1 MQSSNSSHQR
11 AAATADEAWLVY
23 DGGCPF
29 CSRYV
34 RYLRLRESVGRLHLI
49 NARDGGPAVDEVLR
63 AGHDLDEGMV
73 LKIGD
78 RFYHGADCIHALALL
93 SGGSSAFNRLNA
105 LIFRA
110 PRAARLLYPVLRSG
124 RNLALWGLGRQKLK
138 LADSGGPSPG

>member
-1 MQSSNSSHQR
+1 MRSSNDGDQR
-11 AAATADEAWLVY
+11 AAADEAWLVY
-23 DGGCPF
+23 DGDCPF

-34 RYLRLRESVGRLHLI
+34 RYLRLRESVGRLRLI
-49 NARDGGPAVDEVLR
+49 NARDGGPMVDEVRR

-73 LKIGD
+73 LKIGG

-110 PRAARLLYPVLRSG
+110 PRTARLLYPVLRSG
-124 RNLALWGLGRQKLK
+124 RNLALWGLGREKLK
-138 LADSGGPSPG
+138 LADTGSP